1 MENFSLPATYQ
12 NNNNSV
18 LRAALYIRV
27 STAEQAMHGYS
38 IDAQKEY
45 LTEYAKQNG
54 MRVVGVYADEGKSAS
69 KRLYQRKELLRMVD
83 DMEAG
88 NIDVILFKDI
98 TRWSRNSSDYYK
110 IQDRIDKA
118 GGYWI
123 AVQQPYLETKSP
135 TGRFQVTVMLGNAQ
149 LEAEQTSE
157 RIKFVNASRIV
168 KGGVPFGAEHCPLGY
183 TVAEVDGM
191 KRMVKDEEK
200 GKIAMAFF
208 DYYEARQSIRGAIK
222 HLAEKFNYHMVET
235 SARKIL
241 KNTLYKGEYRGV
253 QGYCEPYMSAERFD
267 NIQRLKSKRAY
278 TPHDQKRVYIFS
290 SLAKCAECGAT
301 LYAFHS
307 TKNDGSG
314 DYYLYYRC
322 KNYTVYKTCTHK
334 RGIKE
339 NVIENWLLEN
349 IEDEMNQYIF
359 TVKAEQDAAPSDH
372 VKQRKALE
380 RKLKRAKDLYIDGDI
395 DKAEYT
401 RRKDDFEVQL
411 AAIPEYKVKDISAV
425 EAFLNS
431 DWRTLYDNLNQ
442 HEKRA
447 FWRSTLNYIEID
459 NNLKLTPH
467 FFE

>member
-1 MENFSLPATYQ
+1 MEDQ
-12 NNNNSV
+12 V

-38 IDAQKEY
+38 IEAQKEF
-45 LTEYAKQNG
+45 LESYAKEKK

-69 KRLYQRKELLRMVD
+69 KRLYQRKELLRMVE

-118 GGYWI
+118 DGYWI
-123 AVQQPYLETKSP
+123 AVQQPYLETKTP

-149 LEAEQTSE
+149 LESEQTSE
-157 RIKFVNASRIV
+157 RIKFVNASRRV
-168 KGGVPFGAEHCPLGY
+168 KGGVPFGSNHCPLGY
-183 TVAEVDGM
+183 TVADVDGM
-191 KRMVKDEEK
+191 KRMVKDEER

-208 DYYEARQSIRGAIK
+208 DHYEIRQSIRGAIK
-222 HLAEKFNYHMVET
+222 HLAENFNYYMVET
-235 SARKIL
+235 SARKML
-241 KNTLYKGEYRGV
+241 KNTLYKGEYKGV
-253 QGYCEPYMSAERFD
+253 KGFCEPYMSEERFD
-267 NIQRLKSKRAY
+267 RIQRIKVKRTY
-278 TPHDQKRVYIFS
+278 TTREQKRVYIFS

-301 LYAFHS
+301 LYAFHTS
-307 TKNDGSG
+307 KNDGSG
-314 DYYLYYRC
+314 DCYLYYRC

-339 NVIENWLLEN
+339 EDLEKWLLEN
-349 IEDEMNQYIF
+349 IEDEMNRYIV
-359 TVKAEQDAAPSDH
+359 TVKAEQETAPPDH

-401 RRKDDFEVQL
+401 RRKEDFEAQL
-411 AAIPEYKVKDISAV
+411 AAIPEYKVKDISEI

-431 DWRTLYDNLNQ
+431 DWRTLYDSLDQ

-447 FWRSTLNYIEID
+447 FWRSTLDYIEVD
-459 NNLKLTPH
+459 NSLKLTPH
-467 FFE
+467 FFD